1 MNVYSSAHELA
12 SAIKASNEFMDYD
25 KLRKEIEQDP
35 TLNQMISDMQKR
47 QIEIQAKQLSGEEI
61 GQDAMAQIQSMYA
74 MMSSNSKAA
83 EYMQAEARFAIMMKD
98 VYEILS
104 DVVKINI

>member
-35 TLNQMISDMQKR
+35 TLNQMISDIQKR
-47 QIEIQAKQLSGEEI
+47 QIEIQAKQLSGAEI
-61 GQDAMAQIQSMYA
+61 GQEAMAQMQSMYA
-74 MMSSNSKAA
+74 MMSSNPKAA

>member
-12 SAIKASNEFMDYD
+12 SAIKASNEFMD
-25 KLRKEIEQDP
+25 IEQDP
-35 TLNQMISDMQKR
+35 TLNQMISDIQKR

-61 GQDAMAQIQSMYA
+61 GQEAMAQMQSMYA
-74 MMSSNSKAA
+74 MMSSNPKAA

>member
-35 TLNQMISDMQKR
+35 TLNQMISDIQKR
-47 QIEIQAKQLSGEEI
+47 QIEIQAKQLIGEEI
-61 GQDAMAQIQSMYA
+61 GQ
-74 MMSSNSKAA
+74 
-83 EYMQAEARFAIMMKD
+83 
-98 VYEILS
+98 
-104 DVVKINI
+104 